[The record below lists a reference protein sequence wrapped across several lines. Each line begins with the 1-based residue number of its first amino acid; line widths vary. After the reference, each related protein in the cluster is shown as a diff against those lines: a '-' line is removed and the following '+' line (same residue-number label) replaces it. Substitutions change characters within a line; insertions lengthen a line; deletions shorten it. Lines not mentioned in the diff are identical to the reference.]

1 MRISAPATLS
11 RRGAS
16 RRDLG
21 QHSSGPCALAPL
33 GRLFTS
39 SRRWTAGRLSMI
51 PRPCGQLLRPSSSA
65 FFRAATRATRTRPSV
80 CRPVPTL
87 MPCCSTFLL
96 GCQMRREPCCPLP
109 SPLRSWR
116 KRPGALPT
124 GALRALTGSLPS
136 STRRT
141 GRSSVR
147 SCSRFSQALWLRAAK
162 ARCTRRLLRCSSPS
176 CSRREAFASSL
187 GATALCLCPAP
198 TPRFLVG

>member
-1 MRISAPATLS
+1 MRSESFRGSLPAVLGVAAIVKRLFANLSRSPKRLWRTVLLLVRISAPATPS

-21 QHSSGPCALAPL
+21 QHSSGPCAVAPL

-65 FFRAATRATRTRPSV
+65 FSRAATRATRTRPSV
-80 CRPVPTL
+80 CRPVLTL

-124 GALRALTGSLPS
+124 GALRALMGSLPS

-147 SCSRFSQALWLRAAK
+147 SCSRFSQAL
-162 ARCTRRLLRCSSPS
+162 
-176 CSRREAFASSL
+176 
-187 GATALCLCPAP
+187 
-198 TPRFLVG
+198 